1 MVTHVAL
8 AEIGDGY
15 RGGISH
21 IKPLSANVIDVN
33 IVVLLVTVRYRTES
47 TKYYLLVHM
56 RAKREWHKCTCK
68 LCKYILGARQYLAA
82 PDGADQYKEE

>member
-21 IKPLSANVIDVN
+21 IKPLSANVIDETEWTN
-33 IVVLLVTVRYRTES
+33 NKWRADTSTVTT
-47 TKYYLLVHM
+47 
-56 RAKREWHKCTCK
+56 
-68 LCKYILGARQYLAA
+68 
-82 PDGADQYKEE
+82 